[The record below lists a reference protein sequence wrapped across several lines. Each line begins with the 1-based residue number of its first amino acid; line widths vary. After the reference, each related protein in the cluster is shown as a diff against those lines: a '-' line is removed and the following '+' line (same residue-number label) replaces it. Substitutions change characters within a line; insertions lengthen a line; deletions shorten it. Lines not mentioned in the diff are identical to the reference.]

1 MNTRG
6 VVRIRACSSP
16 LKRDRD
22 ETSLPTGSSHAAH
35 VSCPESQLRAGA
47 LPGPSRSAPKCRTL
61 PGLRLL
67 KDAGGREPDQGG
79 DKAPF
84 LSRRRILC
92 LKKDDGQCAATG
104 PVGVLSPKHYPTL
117 EPCFLMLGLKRPQTV
132 MEICLHSQI
141 LLHME
146 ACVSHLCRRRAPAEQ
161 EGGAA
166 IRPKHSGFVT
176 HLALRSR
183 YAGQPL
189 CCAGTG

>member
-1 MNTRG
+1 MNARG

-22 ETSLPTGSSHAAH
+22 ETSLPTGSSHAAQ

-104 PVGVLSPKHYPTL
+104 PVGVLSPQPVLHELGNYKDICHMLDYAYSKPDQGAQL
-117 EPCFLMLGLKRPQTV
+117 YMFLLLVREETHMLPHHHHHPPHTHTCV
-132 MEICLHSQI
+132 HSLCKGQ
-141 LLHME
+141 E
-146 ACVSHLCRRRAPAEQ
+146 A
-161 EGGAA
+161 
-166 IRPKHSGFVT
+166 
-176 HLALRSR
+176 
-183 YAGQPL
+183 
-189 CCAGTG
+189 